1 MFTKLG
7 MYSLLVGSFIAI
19 FSFISKFMNAD
30 NIWVDMTIA
39 KLMGEDA
46 AKMVESIGNETI
58 QGMAQFL
65 MFQLPLYGVFFLLG
79 GLFFIASF
87 FKKEH

>member
-1 MFTKLG
+1 MFTKLA
-7 MYSLLVGSFIAI
+7 MYSLFVGFFIAI

-46 AKMVESIGNETI
+46 LKIVEWFGNETL
-58 QGMAQFL
+58 QNGVRYL
-65 MFQLPLYGVFFLLG
+65 MFQLPFFALFLGLG
-79 GLFFIASF
+79 GLFFFISLF
-87 FKKEH
+87 MKEH